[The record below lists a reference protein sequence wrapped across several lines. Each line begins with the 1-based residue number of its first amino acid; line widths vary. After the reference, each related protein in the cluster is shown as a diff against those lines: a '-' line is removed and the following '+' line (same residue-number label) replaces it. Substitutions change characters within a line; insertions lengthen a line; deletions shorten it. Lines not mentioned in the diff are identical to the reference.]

1 MRSQRPGSLDF
12 ERDPSTDLRSSDPGF
27 AAIARRRR
35 TLLTAVGVTIAL
47 HLALL
52 TAQAAA
58 AVLTGS
64 VAIAANALHIGV
76 DTVVHLV
83 ALGGV
88 WLATRP
94 ADPRHP
100 YGYERYEA
108 LASVI
113 IGMLLL
119 VAVGVIV
126 SSALPRLADP
136 KPGTATGVGLAIMTF
151 SAAATGGLALYLRRK
166 GRQTQSRVLGSEAIH
181 AAADALISIGVL
193 AAVAVSAAGSPQ
205 LDPIVALGVAGVVA
219 WRGWVVARAAADVLT
234 DAAALD
240 TDAIRTAAL
249 AVPGVRACHAVRSRG
264 EAGHVR
270 VDLHVHVAPALTI
283 VEAHEIARQVET
295 AIRRLDFGIAEVL
308 VHLGADQSVSPTDA
322 SSSQL

>member
-1 MRSQRPGSLDF
+1 MMGRGTTAV
-12 ERDPSTDLRSSDPGF
+12 TD
-27 AAIARRRR
+27 RRRV
-35 TLLTAVGVTIAL
+35 LLTAVGVTIGL

-52 TAQAAA
+52 SAQAFA

-64 VAIAANALHIGV
+64 VAIAANALHMGV
-76 DTVVHLV
+76 DTAVHLV

-108 LASVI
+108 LASLL

-119 VAVGVIV
+119 VAMGVIV

-136 KPGTATGVGLAIMTF
+136 KPGAATGVGLAIMAV
-151 SAAATGGLALYLRRK
+151 SAVSTGGLALYLRRK
-166 GRQTQSRVLGSEAIH
+166 ARQTQSRVLGSEAIH
-181 AAADALISIGVL
+181 AAADALISVGVL
-193 AAVAVSAAGSPQ
+193 GAVGVAAAGFPR
-205 LDPIVALGVAGVVA
+205 LDPIMALGVAGVVA
-219 WRGWVVARAAADVLT
+219 WRGWLVARRAADVLT
-234 DAAALD
+234 DAAAVD

-249 AVPGVRACHAVRSRG
+249 AVPGVRDCHAVRSRG

-270 VDLHVHVAPALTI
+270 VDLHVHVAPELTI
-283 VEAHEIARQVET
+283 IEAHEIARGVES

-308 VHLGADQSVSPTDA
+308 VHLGADQTVS
-322 SSSQL
+322 

>member
-1 MRSQRPGSLDF
+1 MT
-12 ERDPSTDLRSSDPGF
+12 ERATVAVAD
-27 AAIARRRR
+27 RRRV
-35 TLLTAVGVTIAL
+35 LLIAVGVTLGL

-52 TAQAAA
+52 AAQAFA

-64 VAIAANALHIGV
+64 VAVAANALHTGV
-76 DTVVHLV
+76 DTAAHLV

-108 LASVI
+108 LASLL

-126 SSALPRLADP
+126 ASAVPRLADP
-136 KPGTATGVGLAIMTF
+136 EPGAATGVGLAIMAA
-151 SAAATGGLALYLRRK
+151 SAASTGGLALYLRRK
-166 GRQTQSRVLGSEAIH
+166 ARQTQSRVLGSEAIH

-193 AAVAVSAAGSPQ
+193 AAVALSAAGAPR

-219 WRGWVVARAAADVLT
+219 WRGWVVARGAADVLT
-234 DAAALD
+234 DTATVD

-249 AVPGVRACHAVRSRG
+249 TVPGVRGCHAVRSRG

-270 VDLHVHVAPALTI
+270 IDLHVHVAPELTI
-283 VEAHEIARQVET
+283 IEAHEIAREVES
-295 AIRRLDFGIAEVL
+295 AIRRLDFGVAEVL
-308 VHLGADQSVSPTDA
+308 VHLGADQAVS
-322 SSSQL
+322 

>member
-1 MRSQRPGSLDF
+1 MAQGTTAVAD
-12 ERDPSTDLRSSDPGF
+12 
-27 AAIARRRR
+27 RRRVM
-35 TLLTAVGVTIAL
+35 LIAVGVTIVV

-52 TAQAAA
+52 TAQVAA

-64 VAIAANALHIGV
+64 VAITANALHMGV
-76 DTVVHLV
+76 DTAAHLV

-94 ADPRHP
+94 SDPRHP

-108 LASVI
+108 LASLL

-126 SSALPRLADP
+126 WSALPRLAEP
-136 KPGTATGVGLAIMTF
+136 QRGSAAGVGLLIMAI
-151 SAAATGGLALYLRRK
+151 SAASTAGLALYLRRK

-193 AAVAVSAAGSPQ
+193 VAVAVSAAGLPR

-219 WRGWVVARAAADVLT
+219 WRGWVVARRAAEVLT
-234 DAAALD
+234 DAAAVD
-240 TDAIRTAAL
+240 TDAIRLAAL
-249 AVPGVRACHAVRSRG
+249 SVPGVRNCHAVRSRG

-270 VDLHVHVAPALTI
+270 VDLHIHVAPDLTI
-283 VEAHEIARQVET
+283 VEAHEIARQVESV
-295 AIRRLDFGIAEVL
+295 IRDLDFGIAEVL
-308 VHLGADQSVSPTDA
+308 VHLGADRTVS
-322 SSSQL
+322 

>member
-1 MRSQRPGSLDF
+1 MMGRG
-12 ERDPSTDLRSSDPGF
+12 T
-27 AAIARRRR
+27 AAVPDRRRV
-35 TLLTAVGVTIAL
+35 LLVAVGVTIGL
-47 HLALL
+47 HFVLL
-52 TAQAAA
+52 TAQAFA

-64 VAIAANALHIGV
+64 VAIAANALHMGV
-76 DTVVHLV
+76 DTAAHLV

-94 ADPRHP
+94 SDPRHP

-108 LASVI
+108 LASLL

-126 SSALPRLADP
+126 SSALPRFAEP
-136 KPGTATGVGLAIMTF
+136 QPGAATGVGLAIMAI
-151 SAAATGGLALYLRRK
+151 SAASTAGLALYLGRK

-193 AAVAVSAAGSPQ
+193 AAVAVSAAGFPR

-219 WRGWVVARAAADVLT
+219 WRGWVVARGAAEVLT
-234 DAAALD
+234 DAAAVD
-240 TDAIRTAAL
+240 TDAIRMAAL
-249 AVPGVRACHAVRSRG
+249 TVPGVRNCHAVRSRG

-270 VDLHVHVAPALTI
+270 VDLHVHVAPELTI
-283 VEAHEIARQVET
+283 VEAHEIAREVESV
-295 AIRRLDFGIAEVL
+295 IRRLDFGIAEVL
-308 VHLGADQSVSPTDA
+308 VHLGADQTVS
-322 SSSQL
+322 

>member
-1 MRSQRPGSLDF
+1 MMGRGTTAV
-12 ERDPSTDLRSSDPGF
+12 TD
-27 AAIARRRR
+27 RRRV
-35 TLLTAVGVTIAL
+35 LLTAVGVTIGL

-52 TAQAAA
+52 SAQAFA

-64 VAIAANALHIGV
+64 VAIAANALHMGV
-76 DTVVHLV
+76 DTAVHLV

-108 LASVI
+108 LASLL

-119 VAVGVIV
+119 VAMGVIV

-136 KPGTATGVGLAIMTF
+136 KPGAATGVGLAIMAV
-151 SAAATGGLALYLRRK
+151 SAVSTGGLALYLRRK
-166 GRQTQSRVLGSEAIH
+166 ARQTQSRVLGSEAIH
-181 AAADALISIGVL
+181 AAADALISVGVL
-193 AAVAVSAAGSPQ
+193 GAVGVAAAGFPR
-205 LDPIVALGVAGVVA
+205 LDPIMALGVAGVVA
-219 WRGWVVARAAADVLT
+219 WRGWLVARRAADVLT
-234 DAAALD
+234 DAAAVD

-249 AVPGVRACHAVRSRG
+249 AVPGVRDCHAVRSRG

-270 VDLHVHVAPALTI
+270 VDLHVHVAPELTI
-283 VEAHEIARQVET
+283 IEAHEIARGVES

-308 VHLGADQSVSPTDA
+308 VHLGAAAPR
-322 SSSQL
+322 SQVERS

>member
-1 MRSQRPGSLDF
+1 MAQRTKAVAD
-12 ERDPSTDLRSSDPGF
+12 
-27 AAIARRRR
+27 RRRA
-35 TLLTAVGVTIAL
+35 LLAAVGVTIAV

-64 VAIAANALHIGV
+64 VAITANALHMGV
-76 DTVVHLV
+76 DTAAHMV

-94 ADPRHP
+94 SDPRHP

-108 LASVI
+108 LASLL

-126 SSALPRLADP
+126 SSALPRLAEP
-136 KPGTATGVGLAIMTF
+136 QPGAAAGVGLAIMAI
-151 SAAATGGLALYLRRK
+151 SAASTAGLALYLRRK
-166 GRQTQSRVLGSEAIH
+166 SRQTQSRVLGSEAIH

-193 AAVAVSAAGSPQ
+193 AAVAVSAVGFPR

-219 WRGWVVARAAADVLT
+219 WRGWLIARGAAEVLT
-234 DAAALD
+234 DAAAVD

-249 AVPGVRACHAVRSRG
+249 AVPGVRNCHAVRSRG
-264 EAGHVR
+264 EAGHIR
-270 VDLHVHVAPALTI
+270 VDLHVHVAPELTI
-283 VEAHEIARQVET
+283 VEAHEIAREVESV
-295 AIRRLDFGIAEVL
+295 IRRLDLGIAEVL
-308 VHLGADQSVSPTDA
+308 VHLGADQTVS
-322 SSSQL
+322 